1 MMVLVS
7 VKKVVAVC
15 FLEAAKTSLEQLAEH
30 RLTFSAQGMAG
41 SPDLPRIYGET
52 RRLRDYLA
60 RCASGYQDQVE
71 LDLSDEDAA
80 LLVAC
85 CRRYVEVLDLKLVGE
100 QAVAVD
106 ERQWLQKKRIVIS
119 DWAVE
124 LAQKPPL
131 VELPIPHLA
140 PVPTEGVKALSARLN
155 QKLFDSGHQQRI
167 APAAASASGVSRG
180 APPLVP
186 AADRASPLAGL
197 WGDASDGADSS
208 QPKLL
213 DPNRVRDPR
222 LRALV
227 ALDLKAYERSIASQD
242 LRLAAV
248 LLSSILEAAVVDHV
262 IPRRA
267 TMGVQ
272 STPDTWLMHEVLAK
286 IMGDQLQPQDKT
298 LCYHLFTARNLLRP
312 ALQMTTPTV
321 VTAASLERFV
331 ELAKRALHAMGYAS

>member
-1 MMVLVS
+1 MVLVS

-15 FLEAAKTSLEQLAEH
+15 FLEAVKITLEQIAEH
-30 RLTFSAQGMAG
+30 RLTFSAQGAAG

-52 RRLRDYLA
+52 RRLRDYLT
-60 RCASGYQDQVE
+60 RCTSGYQDQVE
-71 LDLSDEDAA
+71 LDLSEDDAA

-100 QAVAVD
+100 QAVAAE
-106 ERQWLQKKRIVIS
+106 ERQWLQKKRIVVS

-131 VELPIPHLA
+131 LELPIPHLA
-140 PVPTEGVKALSARLN
+140 PVPTEGMKGLSARLN
-155 QKLFDSGHQQRI
+155 QKLFDSGFQQRI
-167 APAAASASGVSRG
+167 APASASATGVSRG

-186 AADRASPLAGL
+186 AAGGSSPLANL
-197 WGDASDGADSS
+197 WDAESDEADSGQS
-208 QPKLL
+208 KLL

-227 ALDLKAYERSIASQD
+227 SLDCKAYERAIASQD

-248 LLSSILEAAVVDHV
+248 LLSAILEAVVVDHA

-267 TMGVQ
+267 TLGLQ
-272 STPDTWLMHEVLAK
+272 STPDTWLMHEALAK

-312 ALQMTTPTV
+312 ALQMVTPTV
-321 VTAASLERFV
+321 VTAASLDRFV
-331 ELAKRALHAMGYAS
+331 DLAKRALHAMGYAS